1 MVVMITFKIVF
12 FPKQQFGEKMFMFK
26 MFVDGNGIVC
36 DLVKCMQVGGE
47 LQTFWII
54 FDHVKHV
61 QD

>member
-1 MVVMITFKIVF
+1 
-12 FPKQQFGEKMFMFK
+12 MFK
-26 MFVDGNGIVC
+26 MFVNGNGSGC
-36 DLVKCMQVGGE
+36 DLVKWMQVGGD